1 MSLTNSQMI
10 AGRFLRYARARN
22 RVAWI
27 KAQLAAGRIVQ
38 LTTYT
43 KTASYG
49 SRHADMFKATKA
61 GAFVQR
67 GKSWDCI
74 DYCNLQS
81 FGPRNGRHYPGP
93 ANDQ

>member
-1 MSLTNSQMI
+1 MSITNSQMI
-10 AGRFLRYARARN
+10 AGRFLRYARARQ

-43 KTASYG
+43 KATSYDA
-49 SRHADMFKATKA
+49 RHADMFKATKT
-61 GAFVQR
+61 GAYVRR

-74 DYCNLQS
+74 DFTNLQS
-81 FGPRNGRHYPGP
+81 FGPNSGRHYPGP
-93 ANDQ
+93 SDVQ

>member
-1 MSLTNSQMI
+1 MSITNSQMI
-10 AGRFLRYARARN
+10 AGRFLRYARARQ

-38 LTTYT
+38 LATYT
-43 KTASYG
+43 KATSYDV
-49 SRHADMFKATKA
+49 RHADMFKATKA

-74 DYCNLQS
+74 DFSKLQS
-81 FGPRNGRHYPGP
+81 FGPSSGRHYPGP
-93 ANDQ
+93 ADVQ

>member
-1 MSLTNSQMI
+1 MSITNPQMI

-27 KAQLAAGRIVQ
+27 KAQLAAGRVVQ

-43 KTASYG
+43 KATSYDA
-49 SRHADMFKATKA
+49 RQADMFKATKA
-61 GAFVQR
+61 GAFVRR

-74 DYCNLQS
+74 DLCGLRS
-81 FGPRNGRHYPGP
+81 FEVS
-93 ANDQ
+93 Q

>member
-1 MSLTNSQMI
+1 MI
-10 AGRFLRYARARN
+10 VITRLVTEGSAQ

-43 KTASYG
+43 KATSYDA
-49 SRHADMFKATKA
+49 RHADMFKATKA
-61 GAFVQR
+61 GAFVRR

-74 DYCNLQS
+74 DFTNLQS
-81 FGPRNGRHYPGP
+81 FGPSTTWSV
-93 ANDQ
+93 A

>member
-10 AGRFLRYARARN
+10 AGRFVHYARARK

-38 LTTYT
+38 LATYT
-43 KTASYG
+43 KATNYDG
-49 SRHADMFKATKA
+49 RHTDLFKATKA
-61 GAFVQR
+61 GAFVRR

-74 DYCNLQS
+74 DLCELRSFRSQS
-81 FGPRNGRHYPGP
+81 VARKDNRHVG
-93 ANDQ
+93 

>member
-10 AGRFLRYARARN
+10 AGRFLRYARARQ

-27 KAQLAAGRIVQ
+27 KAQLTAGRIVQ
-38 LTTYT
+38 LATYT
-43 KTASYG
+43 KATNY
-49 SRHADMFKATKA
+49 HAHHAGMFKATKA

-74 DYCNLQS
+74 DLCELRS
-81 FGPRNGRHYPGP
+81 FQVG
-93 ANDQ
+93 Q

>member
-1 MSLTNSQMI
+1 MNLTNSQMI
-10 AGRFLRYARARN
+10 AGRFLRYARARQ

-38 LTTYT
+38 LATYT
-43 KTASYG
+43 KATNYNA
-49 SRHADMFKATKA
+49 RHAAMFKATKA

-74 DYCNLQS
+74 DLCELRS
-81 FGPRNGRHYPGP
+81 F
-93 ANDQ
+93 QVSQ

>member
-1 MSLTNSQMI
+1 MSLTNSQMT
-10 AGRFLRYARARN
+10 AGQFLRYARARQ

-38 LTTYT
+38 LATYT
-43 KTASYG
+43 KATNYNA
-49 SRHADMFKATKA
+49 RHVDMFKATKA

-74 DYCNLQS
+74 DLCELRS
-81 FGPRNGRHYPGP
+81 F
-93 ANDQ
+93 QVSQ

>member
-10 AGRFLRYARARN
+10 AGRFHRYARARKH
-22 RVAWI
+22 VAWI

-43 KTASYG
+43 KAMGYDA
-49 SRHADMFKATKA
+49 RHADMFRATKA

-74 DYCNLQS
+74 DFTNLQGVAS
-81 FGPRNGRHYPGP
+81 Y
-93 ANDQ
+93 